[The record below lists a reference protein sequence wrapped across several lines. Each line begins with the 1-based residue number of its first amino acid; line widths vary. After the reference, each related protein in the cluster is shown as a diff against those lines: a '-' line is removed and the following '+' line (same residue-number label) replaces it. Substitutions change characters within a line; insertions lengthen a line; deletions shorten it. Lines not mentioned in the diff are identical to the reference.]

1 MYKHY
6 LAFLLAISGGQ
17 IYSTFAHKN
26 THLKGS
32 QVVPNRTQG
41 CESVLLLGKISHHP
55 PRTESPRLKF
65 LYTTNIRLRNL
76 RLSALRRTK

>member
-32 QVVPNRTQG
+32 QVVPNRT
-41 CESVLLLGKISHHP
+41 
-55 PRTESPRLKF
+55 
-65 LYTTNIRLRNL
+65 
-76 RLSALRRTK
+76 